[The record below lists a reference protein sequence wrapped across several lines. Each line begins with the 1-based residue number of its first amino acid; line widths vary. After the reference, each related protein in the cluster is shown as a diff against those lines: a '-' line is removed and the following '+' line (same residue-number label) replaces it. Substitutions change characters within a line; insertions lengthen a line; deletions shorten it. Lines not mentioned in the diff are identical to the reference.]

1 MLANNP
7 KIVTTNLAAC
17 WDPKQASTVPSVS
30 VIADKIADLSSKA
43 YTTYTSGGITYYVW
57 TYTSSGSFNT
67 GDYPLDLDILLVGGG
82 GGGGAYASGAGGGAG
97 GVRALSQQTVPAG
110 IHTITVGAGG
120 AGGVW
125 STPLAEKGSDT
136 MWNSTSNYAFSAPAF
151 LTNGG
156 GEGGRGWGAFAG
168 GTGGSGGGGA
178 SAGSCGS
185 YPGCGGAGGSGNE
198 GSYDPVEG
206 YAGGAGLCPKYNDG
220 GGGGGGG
227 AAAVGG
233 DTVTSGTTVIAGSGG
248 AGLAN
253 NWRTGSTQ
261 YYGGGGG
268 GGSYQGPDG
277 TGGVGGG
284 GNGGGASTKTPGTA
298 NTGGGGG
305 GSDDYIGTG
314 TPPANS
320 GAPGGSG
327 IVVIRLADVPG
338 SINRSFLS
346 DQAMGGGTAQMYTG
360 AAVDFDGTDA
370 SVNYGDV
377 TWLDGLTVV
386 SVSCWFYLDGTPPN
400 AAAMLVSKD
409 NTLEC
414 AVRRDST
421 TEYSLSINNDHVKFT
436 SATAVATGEWIH
448 VVYTWNSTGDV
459 RKLYVNGAL
468 EETNTTGNE
477 SGLALLNSSA
487 ILAIGDRPS
496 HSYEIDGKISDTK
509 IFSKELSA
517 ANVKE
522 LYDDSKVI
530 IPTKNNASGGF
541 LSQTDLALWA
551 PLTEGAGS
559 IAYDGSGYGRHGTYT
574 GTSFLTGQTGCPQLV
589 TGYNKPMLFDGS
601 NDYVSIA
608 DSATLSVGT
617 TFTIS
622 YWFYAEDITTE
633 SYHVSKNT
641 YTGNQKS
648 YAVNQY
654 STGKTQF
661 RISGDGSS
669 HIECTGDTVM
679 SNKAWHHI
687 VHVFDGGAGTKLKG
701 WVDGTAQ
708 SFNQQP
714 NVTGPYDSTSIL
726 CLGTRDAGLAAP
738 FAGILNE
745 VIIYNSALDATDAAA
760 LYATGPNGGPLPP
773 DPRTM
778 SYSSST
784 TSANIMGYWRNDGNP
799 SLAST
804 ATWTDRS
811 GNGNNGTAY
820 GAPYDLLFKQ
830 GYNGRESANSGRDNQ
845 GFPLKQKD
853 VGAIGMYLHGVPA
866 AGTATDP
873 GNSAN
878 PLMAPPGQGFI
889 SSGEVNAG
897 NAFTVSAW
905 INITS
910 LGTGYTRPI
919 ARKQTQNGN
928 WPAYGLSVSS
938 TGQLRGEYSTTNYGQ
953 CLETYNTAAGLIEQ
967 DKWYYVVF
975 LKPTGAPSVN
985 YLEVKL
991 YINGVDT
998 AWTNSLYGNH
1008 LYSNTVAT
1016 STQPTYM
1023 GRFIDG
1029 NDLTGNWVNAYVG
1042 QMGPVRIY
1050 GRGLTPE
1057 EVTYNFNAQR
1067 SRFGI

>member
-125 STPLAEKGSDT
+125 STPLAEKGSET
-136 MWNSTSNYAFSAPAF
+136 MWNSLSNFAFSAPAF

-284 GNGGGASTKTPGTA
+284 GNGGDASTKTPGTA

-346 DQAMGGGTAQMYTG
+346 DQAMGGDTAQMYTG
-360 AAVDFDGTDA
+360 ACFDFDGTDDLVLTNNPVITGTGDFTLTA
-370 SVNYGDV
+370 WINRATINTYDYICGNYGTGNSGGVEFYGINTGEIRCYILGSV
-377 TWLDGLTVV
+377 TT
-386 SVSCWFYLDGTPPN
+386 ST
-400 AAAMLVSKD
+400 ALVAD
-409 NTLEC
+409 TWYHVG
-414 AVRRDST
+414 VRRLAGVVQLYINGVADGAAVTRASSIT
-421 TEYSLSINNDHVKFT
+421 GSINF
-436 SATAVATGEWIH
+436 
-448 VVYTWNSTGDV
+448 
-459 RKLYVNGAL
+459 
-468 EETNTTGNE
+468 
-477 SGLALLNSSA
+477 
-487 ILAIGDRPS
+487 AIGNGPGGGTV
-496 HSYEIDGKISDTK
+496 ENFDGKIADVK
-509 IFSKELSA
+509 AFNVALSA
-517 ANVKE
+517 ANMKE

-530 IPTKNNASGGF
+530 IPAKNTATGGF
-541 LSQTDLALWA
+541 VSQANLKGWWPLA
-551 PLTEGAGS
+551 EGAGD
-559 IAYDGSGYGRHGTYT
+559 ICYDGSGNGYDGIVSNEDGDEW
-574 GTSFLTGQTGCPQLV
+574 LTGQTGCPQLV

-661 RISGDGSS
+661 RISGNGSS

-687 VHVFDGGAGTKLKG
+687 VHVFDGVAGTKLKG

-708 SFNQQP
+708 TFNQQP

-919 ARKQTQNGN
+919 ARKQTQNGH

-938 TGQLRGEYSTTNYGQ
+938 TGQLRGEYSTASYGQ
-953 CLETYNTAAGLIEQ
+953 CLETYLSAAGVIEQ

-975 LKPTGAPSVN
+975 LKPAGYPSVN
-985 YLEVKL
+985 YLDVKF
-991 YINGVDT
+991 YVNGVDT

-1029 NDLTGNWVNAYVG
+1029 SDLTGNWVNAYVG

-1057 EVTYNFNAQR
+1057 EVTQNFNAQR